1 MTSAHTRRRE
11 NLMAG
16 FKRTGKRRTVAA
28 ALLVAALSLAACSSA
43 SESDVGGEAESVAYD
58 AAPATTIAMSMGDEA
73 MKTSG
78 GNEVGNELIA
88 AAPIGTDVPIG
99 LKVIRDGRVDLRVEP
114 GAFDQVSSQLRSI
127 AVDLGGY
134 ITSGETY
141 LQEVDGVDY
150 TVGWMTMRIPED
162 RFDDALARVDGIGER
177 LSLNVSSQDVTE
189 EYVDLE
195 GRLRYWKSQEEFY
208 TRLMSEATEIND
220 LVTIQTR
227 MQDVM
232 LNIEQTE
239 GRLRY
244 LDSRTDFSTLTVGLT
259 EVPDTATVV
268 DPGETGIIEGAIDQA
283 GTVLLATIGGLI
295 VGAAFVLPFALLVG
309 LGLLL
314 WLAIRAI
321 RRRKKT
327 DGSRPSEE

>member
-1 MTSAHTRRRE
+1 
-11 NLMAG
+11 MAG
-16 FKRTGKRRTVAA
+16 FRLVGKRRILAA
-28 ALLVAALSLAACSSA
+28 ALMVAALLLAACSS
-43 SESDVGGEAESVAYD
+43 SSGDIEDVAGTANYAE
-58 AAPATTIAMSMGDEA
+58 APATTIAMAGEDA
-73 MKTSG
+73 KAASG
-78 GNEVGNELIA
+78 GESVGNELIA
-88 AAPIGTDVPIG
+88 ATPIGTDVPVG
-99 LKVIRDGRVDLRVEP
+99 LKVIRDGRIDLRVDP
-114 GAFDQVSSQLRSI
+114 GTFDQVSSQLRSI
-127 AVDLGGY
+127 ATDLGGY

-141 LQEVDGVDY
+141 LQEIDGVDY

-208 TRLMSEATEIND
+208 TRLMSEATEIDD

-259 EVPDTATVV
+259 EVPDTVTTVEQ
-268 DPGETGIIEGAIDQA
+268 GETGVIEASIDQA

-295 VGAAFVLPFALLVG
+295 VGAAFILPFALLAG

-314 WLAIRAI
+314 WVAVRSI

-327 DGSRPSEE
+327 GGSERSEEE